1 MVGRVAIRTTP
12 ASSRHRA
19 PAERKF
25 TQCKYTPATVISAPI
40 THSISRRSE
49 IRRVER
55 AFAICMV
62 RFSEEVF
69 ASANRFV
76 SENNNK
82 ANAPQC
88 HSQNNLIKQIRT
100 ETLQTK
106 PATTTTAA
114 SKDL

>member
-55 AFAICMV
+55 PFAFCRA
-62 RFSEEVF
+62 RLSEEVLG
-69 ASANRFV
+69 SANRFV
-76 SENNNK
+76 SKNDDK
-82 ANAPQC
+82 AKAPAR
-88 HSQNNLIKQIRT
+88 HSQIKLT
-100 ETLQTK
+100 EATPIVKLQT
-106 PATTTTAA
+106 
-114 SKDL
+114 

>member
-55 AFAICMV
+55 PFAICMV
-62 RFSEEVF
+62 RFSEQVF
-69 ASANRFV
+69 GGANSFV
-76 SENNNK
+76 SDNDQI
-82 ANAPQC
+82 PITQLC
-88 HSQNNLIKQIRT
+88 YSQYKLMLEIRIVI
-100 ETLQTK
+100 
-106 PATTTTAA
+106 
-114 SKDL
+114 